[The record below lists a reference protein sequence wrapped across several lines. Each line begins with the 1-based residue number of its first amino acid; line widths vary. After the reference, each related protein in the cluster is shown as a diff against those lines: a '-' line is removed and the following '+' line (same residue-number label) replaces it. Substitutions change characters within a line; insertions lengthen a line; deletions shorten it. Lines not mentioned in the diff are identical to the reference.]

1 MGYHQHFSVF
11 RLATH
16 LGLWILNPLVKKQ
29 FLIYSFYKMKKVKK
43 SKSFKIYLQKPLIR
57 GFFRTF
63 PQKRRRCVLYYY
75 LFWLFLIKIKN
86 RETVTMLLPNPPN
99 CGPYMAHT
107 IWQTFCIQMCELKE
121 YDILCTTCN
130 VLSIQY

>member
-1 MGYHQHFSVF
+1 
-11 RLATH
+11 
-16 LGLWILNPLVKKQ
+16 
-29 FLIYSFYKMKKVKK
+29 MKKVKK

-86 RETVTMLLPNPPN
+86 RETVTMLLPIVHPTVAP
-99 CGPYMAHT
+99 
-107 IWQTFCIQMCELKE
+107 IWPTQFDRHFAYKCL
-121 YDILCTTCN
+121 N
-130 VLSIQY
+130 